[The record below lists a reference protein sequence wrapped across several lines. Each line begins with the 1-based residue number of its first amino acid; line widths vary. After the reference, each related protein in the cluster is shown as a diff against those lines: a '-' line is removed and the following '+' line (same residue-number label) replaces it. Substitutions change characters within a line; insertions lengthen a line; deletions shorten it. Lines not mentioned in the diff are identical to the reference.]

1 MPMLSSFPLFL
12 KTRKFVYQ
20 MWIFKTLIYESSY
33 SRQLNVLVKIWSK
46 VNFTIRVRDLLK
58 TGTAVEP
65 RRKRRIT
72 VMRCDG
78 SIEWDNNSAFSQY
91 EITKPTTSLIS
102 YILFNFLN
110 HKLTNWHRMAS
121 FNWHLNL
128 LSSIRFMYYYI
139 FVLLYRWVGV
149 LDWRFL
155 ILEILWCLGFLPPF
169 AGCCRSWLRHLECY
183 FHCRLYRARP
193 RKRLSFLKA
202 STFILLVSATTSVSF
217 SSSQ

>member
-1 MPMLSSFPLFL
+1 MLSSFPLFL
-12 KTRKFVYQ
+12 ISRKFVYQ

-65 RRKRRIT
+65 RRKRRIA
-72 VMRCDG
+72 VMRWEG

-110 HKLTNWHRMAS
+110 HKLTNWHRMD
-121 FNWHLNL
+121 WHLNL
-128 LSSIRFMYYYI
+128 LSSIRFMSYYLYFYTGEWEYWI
-139 FVLLYRWVGV
+139 DDLL
-149 LDWRFL
+149 F
-155 ILEILWCLGFLPPF
+155 
-169 AGCCRSWLRHLECY
+169 
-183 FHCRLYRARP
+183 
-193 RKRLSFLKA
+193 
-202 STFILLVSATTSVSF
+202 
-217 SSSQ
+217 